1 MSTPYNSRFKDMGG
15 GNIAEL
21 IAHQV
26 QLFWDPS
33 KQEARVLFNGGF
45 YMKFGDKFQQI
56 GQQQD
61 ILEQNLANL
70 LHLRLVPQGAI
81 DPVTGADLSQIS
93 MAGMVIVHKY
103 AYDFFHNVKAG
114 TPGYPLM
121 STITGEMP
129 TYQEES
135 QLEAPIDV

>member
-1 MSTPYNSRFKDMGG
+1 MSNPNSRFKDMGG

-21 IAHQV
+21 ISHQV

-33 KQEARVLFNGGF
+33 KQEARVLFNGAY
-45 YMKFGDKFQQI
+45 YMKMGDKFLQI
-56 GQQQD
+56 GVNQD
-61 ILEQNLANL
+61 ILEQSLANL
-70 LHLRLVPQGAI
+70 LHLRLVTAGQL

-93 MAGMVIVHKY
+93 LAGMVIVHKY
-103 AYDFFHNVKAG
+103 AYDFFHNVRAG

-129 TYQEES
+129 SFQAES
-135 QLEAPIDV
+135 ALGDESLDA